1 MSTIRK
7 AQKGEIE
14 KIIDVA
20 NKSFRPIRNRHF
32 DFKNAV
38 PFIYSSKEDFSEI
51 HYVLEENN
59 KIVSLVGNLIR
70 EITIG
75 KKKYKFSNIG
85 TVCTLPKHRG
95 KGNMKELMKRVE
107 QENKDTGVVF
117 SFLTGNRKR
126 YNHFGYEASGFKFEY
141 SFAPNVVPHL
151 KNDKDILLQKVNKE
165 DFEILF
171 DLYKK
176 HSPFC
181 LRQKEDFDLYFLDN
195 RITLEKI
202 VFEDKIIGY
211 FAMKQNT
218 ILELI
223 LTDVK
228 FINALIIKL
237 FERPYSYVTFR
248 INPLRKKQVLHFE
261 KIANNK
267 QMVESNIYKIY
278 DTKAFIEMM
287 LELNKN
293 IVKFPDCST
302 CIKVDNEVF
311 KISITDGKS
320 SVKKS
325 KATPVEEFTK
335 TSFVRYCMSIITYD
349 HTPRIFPLLFDIDD
363 IDMF

>member
-1 MSTIRK
+1 MLKVAIVGNIAAGKTTV
-7 AQKGEIE
+7 E
-14 KIIDVA
+14 KILLEKGYKVFDTDNIAHKLLNNNPDVELL
-20 NKSFRPIRNRHF
+20 F
-32 DFKNAV
+32 
-38 PFIYSSKEDFSEI
+38 
-51 HYVLEENN
+51 
-59 KIVSLVGNLIR
+59 
-70 EITIG
+70 
-75 KKKYKFSNIG
+75 G
-85 TVCTLPKHRG
+85 TT
-95 KGNMKELMKRVE
+95 
-107 QENKDTGVVF
+107 
-117 SFLTGNRKR
+117 NRK
-126 YNHFGYEASGFKFEY
+126 
-141 SFAPNVVPHL
+141 
-151 KNDKDILLQKVNKE
+151 
-165 DFEILF
+165 
-171 DLYKK
+171 DLA
-176 HSPFC
+176 
-181 LRQKEDFDLYFLDN
+181 
-195 RITLEKI
+195 KI

-211 FAMKQNT
+211 FAIKQNT

-320 SVKKS
+320 CVKKS
-325 KATPVEEFTK
+325 KATPVDEFTK